1 MVLLLLWRHIVYYA
15 EGQHMSAPNPP
26 SSSNSASLR
35 ASTAHALRFL
45 SPPEPE
51 AFRADVAQRLTSV
64 LARLAG
70 LDLAGEWRASAGYV
84 EIMSRRLRDSAGIL
98 DDGSDGMQS

>member
-1 MVLLLLWRHIVYYA
+1 MN
-15 EGQHMSAPNPP
+15 GPNPP
-26 SSSNSASLR
+26 PNTNGGASLK

-51 AFRADVAQRLTSV
+51 AFRDDIAQRLAPV

-70 LDLAGEWRASAGYV
+70 LDLGGEWLRASAGYV
-84 EIMSRRLRDSAGIL
+84 EIMSRRLRDSAGIH
-98 DDGSDGMQS
+98 DEGGEGMQM